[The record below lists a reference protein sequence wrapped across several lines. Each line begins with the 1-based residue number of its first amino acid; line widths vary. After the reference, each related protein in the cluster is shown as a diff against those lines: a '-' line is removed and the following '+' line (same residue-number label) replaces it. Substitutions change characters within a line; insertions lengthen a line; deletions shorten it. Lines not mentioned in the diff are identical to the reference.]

1 MAELSDLITEI
12 QEGNKKTQDALGF
25 MGNDA
30 KNSRRHLLEMKK
42 SMFGLAENIARM
54 ADVPPPPPGPTEGQ
68 QTEQRREDR
77 KFEELKLAELKKIA
91 AGITGIK
98 VSGGGSGGGQKAG
111 KGLGALALAGG
122 IGAFA
127 GAALK
132 GAAGLVA
139 MGVAIPAFFGGLL
152 AGDKALAF
160 LDEIGADFNFT
171 ALKAAALGFA
181 SIVTELPKD
190 AMIALGGLMAIGVV
204 GGPKAALGV
213 GALGAGIA
221 AFLGGLVLG
230 DALLGAGAKMGWLD
244 LNFTSLSKAMTG
256 FSDAILNLS
265 PEAQIVLGTLLLSGA
280 VAGLMSK
287 KPTDIATG
295 MTSVGA
301 GIAGFFLGLAVGD
314 AAMGWL
320 GSDFQSI
327 PKAIRGFDAAVK
339 ELSLESITA
348 LGAILGVGMAVG
360 KLTDERTK
368 VKMVTG
374 ITAITA
380 GIVAFFG
387 GFALMDM
394 AAKKLGE
401 GDSIRKLIGNFT
413 GSIKEF
419 DKESMIVLG
428 SLMGIGALFGAV
440 PGGLAAATGASIGM
454 GLIGAGV
461 AAFFLAF
468 DAMAGLGSIIG
479 VDGESTKTLIT
490 NMSAGLKELTTLDGD
505 TLLKLGEALPGIGGG
520 IAAFFAADALGSISE
535 NVKKGFAW
543 LFGESKD
550 RKFEKI
556 AESLKPLENIKPDF
570 TAGLGV
576 ILDDLERL
584 GKIAIDSRLG
594 NNLKN
599 FSEKLLEAMP
609 SLETALYGGIVG
621 EGFISS
627 GVKVKGLANGG
638 QEFRIAVDALSELQQ
653 AAAIGDVMRSG
664 AASGGNV
671 TIVNDN
677 SMGGTNVSVGG
688 SGSARNNNPA
698 DSVAQ

>member
-25 MGNDA
+25 MGNDS

-54 ADVPPPPPGPTEGQ
+54 ADVPPPPPGPTEGE

-77 KFEELKLAELKKIA
+77 KFDELKLAELKKIA

-98 VSGGGSGGGQKAG
+98 STGGDGGSGGKPG

-160 LDEIGADFNFT
+160 LDTIGADFNFT
-171 ALKAAALGFA
+171 ALKAAAIGFA
-181 SIVTELPKD
+181 SIVTELPTS
-190 AMIALGGLMAIGVV
+190 AMVALGGLMAVGAIG
-204 GGPKAALGV
+204 GTKAALGV
-213 GALGAGIA
+213 GTLGAGIA
-221 AFLGGLVLG
+221 AFLGGLVIG
-230 DALLGAGAKMGWLD
+230 DALLGAGSNMGWLD
-244 LNFTSLSKAMTG
+244 LNFTSLAKAMTG
-256 FSDAILNLS
+256 FSSAILNLS
-265 PEAQIVLGTLLLSGA
+265 TEAQVVLGTLLLSGA

-314 AAMGWL
+314 AAMSWL

-327 PKAIRGFDAAVK
+327 PKAIRGFDAAVN

-348 LGAILGVGMAVG
+348 LAAILGAGMVIG
-360 KLTDERTK
+360 KLTDEKTK
-368 VKMVTG
+368 AKMVTG
-374 ITAITA
+374 VGAITA

-413 GSIKEF
+413 ASIKLF

-428 SLMGIGALFGAV
+428 GLMGIGALFGAV

-468 DAMAGLGSIIG
+468 DAMAGLGGIIG

-556 AESLKPLENIKPDF
+556 AESLKPLEDIKPDF

-594 NNLKN
+594 NNLKS

-621 EGFISS
+621 GNFAFS
-627 GVKVKGLANGG
+627 GTKVKGLANGG
-638 QEFRIAVDALSELQQ
+638 QEFQLAVDALSELQQ

-664 AASGGNV
+664 AASGGTV

-677 SMGGTNVSVGG
+677 STGGTNVSVG
-688 SGSARNNNPA
+688 SASSANATNPA
-698 DSVAQ
+698 DTIAQ